1 MRNRIKKL
9 LREFS
14 IDEISRTDY
23 KDGELV
29 VEYTD
34 AFDYPRYMIYHE
46 LDDSSEIVAEF
57 DSRYFDAGMVQLI
70 VDYLKTR

>member
-1 MRNRIKKL
+1 MRNQIRNL

-14 IDEISRTDY
+14 IDEVSRVPH

-29 VEYTD
+29 IEYTD
-34 AFDYPRYMIYHE
+34 GFDYPRYMVYYE
-46 LDDSSEIVAEF
+46 ADEVSDIVAEF

-70 VDYLKTR
+70 TDYLKTR

>member
-1 MRNRIKKL
+1 MRTRIKKL

-29 VEYTD
+29 IEYTD
-34 AFDYPRYMIYHE
+34 GFDYPRYMVYYETDEIS
-46 LDDSSEIVAEF
+46 DIVAEF
-57 DSRYFDAGMVQLI
+57 DSRYFDIGMVQLI
-70 VDYLKTR
+70 TNYLKTR

>member
-1 MRNRIKKL
+1 MRSRIIKL

-29 VEYTD
+29 IEYTD

-46 LDDSSEIVAEF
+46 LGDSSEIVAEF

>member
-29 VEYTD
+29 IEYTD
-34 AFDYPRYMIYHE
+34 GFDYPRYMVYYETDEIS
-46 LDDSSEIVAEF
+46 DIVAEF
-57 DSRYFDAGMVQLI
+57 DSRYFDIGMVQLI
-70 VDYLKTR
+70 TNYLKTR

>member
-1 MRNRIKKL
+1 MRNQIKKL

-34 AFDYPRYMIYHE
+34 GFDYPRYMVYHE
-46 LDDSSEIVAEF
+46 TDDSSEIVAEF

-70 VDYLKTR
+70 TDYLKTR